1 MKYALLFVLLITL
14 NVGIAQTSRG
24 SFMVGGN
31 TSYSTEKQKTSIYFF
46 GFPEGGTEEANL
58 KTGSFAVTPT
68 AGYFLIDNLCVGFS
82 FPFSETKSKA
92 KQSGDVDFRYE
103 HESRS
108 ANFAPFVRYYIPLQS
123 NLYLL
128 TGAGYG
134 WGYARETYDY
144 FHSENGV
151 TNMMHTGGKAK
162 FKRFNAGVG
171 VIYFLNKN
179 MGLELLAAY
188 NSTSYE
194 GSDDNVTGVVL
205 AAGLQMY
212 LHK

>member
-1 MKYALLFVLLITL
+1 MKSLFITVLILSAF
-14 NVGIAQTSRG
+14 IAQSQPVKGT
-24 SFMVGGN
+24 FLIGGN
-31 TSYSTEKQKTSIYFF
+31 TSYSSEKQKTDIYFF
-46 GFPEGGTEEANL
+46 GLSGGAVEEANV

-68 AGYFLIDNLCVGFS
+68 VGYFVIDNLCVGFS
-82 FPFSETKSKA
+82 FPFSITKSKA

-103 HESRS
+103 YKSRS
-108 ANFAPFVRYYIPLQS
+108 ANFAPFVRYYIPLQ
-123 NLYLL
+123 NNFYLL

-151 TNMMHTGGKAK
+151 TNVMHTGGKAK

-171 VIYFLNKN
+171 LNYFLNKN

-194 GSDDNVTGVVL
+194 GSDDNVTGIVL